1 MSWVKHQ
8 VLFHPKVCSV
18 VSELVQLCESAG
30 CQPTCSLQQDRFCI
44 LQGGST
50 VLVWDACDPGQ
61 PPVELDC
68 GSSMVNTG
76 TIVMVPTRT
85 AAEWGV
91 VVFWRHLGGKLRYWR
106 QWLRSEEY
114 VDCTLDFDETMD
126 QSPSCAIPLP
136 FGGVLLGFTE
146 GAVAQVTLPFLQRG
160 SSTTPTARLGKRPAS
175 FLKVPWQNDL
185 SLSPSSLCMVACCP
199 LLCSCASFVV
209 VFCFVFLHPPPPCVR
224 VSCFRLLVDCCS
236 FYLLRLCFLVLFTV
250 PVVFRV
256 FFVSF

>member
-1 MSWVKHQ
+1 MRQPLFHTPAKQPQPLYTPSNSGREASIHPSATSHQ

-175 FLKVPWQNDL
+175 FLKRVASVLTPWKSTAVCARMEEKYCTWWLRSPLCRMSFQSKRDHMVP
-185 SLSPSSLCMVACCP
+185 LCTC
-199 LLCSCASFVV
+199 
-209 VFCFVFLHPPPPCVR
+209 
-224 VSCFRLLVDCCS
+224 
-236 FYLLRLCFLVLFTV
+236 
-250 PVVFRV
+250 
-256 FFVSF
+256 